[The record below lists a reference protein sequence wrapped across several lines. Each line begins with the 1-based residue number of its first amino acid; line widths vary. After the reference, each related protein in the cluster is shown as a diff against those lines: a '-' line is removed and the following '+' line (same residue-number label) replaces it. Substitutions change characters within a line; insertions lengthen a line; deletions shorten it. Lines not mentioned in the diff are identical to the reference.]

1 MPRKQ
6 VARRF
11 KVVFEPE
18 ADGSAWNVSIP
29 SVDGCLSYGRSLTE
43 ARRNIREA
51 LAVSL
56 EDDNRDAIAEGA
68 EFEEEICLPAPVRV
82 AVRRFVKLR
91 AEEAAL
97 LVQKANLARVIAEA
111 YSLRDAGELLGMSP
125 EGVRKLVRERHELA
139 HTGTLRREAGQSRT
153 RTLPLQP
160 SANDNVQPKA
170 RAGVRRKLQ
179 AG

>member
-1 MPRKQ
+1 M
-6 VARRF
+6 
-11 KVVFEPE
+11 
-18 ADGSAWNVSIP
+18 
-29 SVDGCLSYGRSLTE
+29 
-43 ARRNIREA
+43 
-51 LAVSL
+51 
-56 EDDNRDAIAEGA
+56 
-68 EFEEEICLPAPVRV
+68 RV

-97 LVQKANLARVIAEA
+97 LVQKTNLARVIAEA

-139 HTGTLRREAGQSRT
+139 HTGTLRREVGQPRT

>member
-6 VARRF
+6 MAHRF
-11 KVVFEPE
+11 KVMFEPE
-18 ADGSAWNVSIP
+18 ADGSAWNVSVP
-29 SVDGCLSYGRSLTE
+29 SVHGCFSYGRSLTE

-56 EDDNRDAIAEGA
+56 DDDNRDAIAERA
-68 EFEEEICLPAPVRV
+68 EFEEEIRLPAPVRV

-125 EGVRKLVRERHELA
+125 EGVRKLIRERNELM
-139 HTGTLRREAGQSRT
+139 HAGAVSRQVVQTKT
-153 RTLPLQP
+153 RTLPLHP
-160 SANDNVQPKA
+160 SAKDNVQPKA
-170 RAGVRRKLQ
+170 RAGVRRKLR